1 MQTPETPWPAHAHY
15 ARSGPL
21 LLDLRYRRLEC
32 GDSRAEL
39 QQRIFDL
46 LVVFLTEPNTLHT
59 RPALFQRLWPGVIV
73 EDANLSQSIWLLRKA
88 LGERGKH
95 WIRTVA
101 KAGYVFEPPGPVE
114 WLAERPDTTATPDI
128 VAADDA
134 IAAPHPT
141 PGQAPPPDIAE
152 PVPTQPTGAPA
163 GLGRWSK
170 RRIAGWATA
179 ATVAALLVLALP
191 QGLKLARER
200 QAAATAAQARQVVAL
215 VELEDRVAA
224 RRWPARLLHD
234 WLRWKL
240 SSLPEVTFLNEAEL
254 ATHTGTSAPQL
265 VLLSATAVPER
276 PGTVLLRARIQQQ
289 GREQRFERAG
299 PWAQL
304 PAMVDAL
311 STEVMVQVAP
321 TRAKPWPAL
330 ALEAPAAERFAQ
342 ASLAADERDWIAAAR
357 LFGETVRLA
366 PRFGLARLELA
377 RAQSRLTQ
385 ASSAVAQMQAAQ
397 ALLKPVPAEVAE
409 VMQAERLA
417 MEPSRYRDAEAAY
430 ARLAARYPE
439 RKEFLLERARLL
451 VTSAEPKQALAL
463 LKAAD
468 WSREPLGSQIERRLV
483 AAGIDYA
490 LGDLDAVR
498 TEARAAE
505 RLAREAGKGWEPE
518 LANALIKRAHADSA
532 QFQGSAG
539 TELYQRAARL
549 LDASG
554 DKTGALYARFLA
566 ESVLP
571 PSEAGRARLNALL
584 AKAREGGYPRL
595 EIGILQTVSSQY
607 RDAGEVALAR
617 RYLEQAWTTAQTAGD
632 TIARDTLDMLL
643 AGEDLSDLR
652 LASADARLQRLQAA
666 APQGA
671 RAMLVAHYR
680 AALAGIRGQPA
691 AAVQI
696 LDRAEQQFR
705 SDGPLP
711 LAFSRLNCTR
721 ASYRLVL
728 GELPSA
734 RADWKRCAAPEVADQ
749 LLIVALGRAQTE
761 LLAGDGDAARALLAP
776 LGAAFDALPDG
787 PDRWALS
794 LEQAALLTRAGDP
807 EQAARV
813 YARLAGPVSDQGGPE
828 LNAAMETGLA
838 ENDAALGRWASSQ
851 AHVAAAERLLPA
863 DAWSY
868 RARLRLVQA
877 VAARATGEEAQA
889 MEVLRPLHTQAHQRG
904 DQTTL
909 LELHSLL
916 PEGFAQGEC
925 NRSQRERLVAK
936 TGMRGAGAG
945 WLLRASEDGRKAP
958 LIPGSGLARREP

>member
-15 ARSGPL
+15 VRTGPL
-21 LLDLRYRRLEC
+21 LLDLRFRRLEC

-39 QQRIFDL
+39 QQRVFDL
-46 LVVFLTEPNTLHT
+46 LILFLVEPNTLHT
-59 RPALFQRLWPGVIV
+59 RQALFQRLWPGVIV

-101 KAGYVFEPPGPVE
+101 KAGYVFEPPGAVD
-114 WLAERPDTTATPDI
+114 WLAEPPGDPAATH
-128 VAADDA
+128 AAVD
-134 IAAPHPT
+134 
-141 PGQAPPPDIAE
+141 GNEGAPPPTSSAASTDATSAQA
-152 PVPTQPTGAPA
+152 VPPTG
-163 GLGRWSK
+163 LGK
-170 RRIAGWATA
+170 RRRSRRRVVAWATA
-179 ATVAALLVLALP
+179 AGIAALLAVGLP
-191 QGLKLARER
+191 LGFKLVRER
-200 QAAATAAQARQVVAL
+200 QAAAAVAPAKQVVAL

-240 SSLPEVTFLNEAEL
+240 SSLPEVTLLNEAEL
-254 ATHTGTSAPQL
+254 AAHTDTSAPRL
-265 VLLSATAVPER
+265 VLLSATVVPER
-276 PGTVLLRARIQQQ
+276 PGTVLLRARVQQQ
-289 GREQRFERAG
+289 GGEQRFERIG

-311 STEVMVQVAP
+311 SGEVMSQVAP
-321 TRAKPWPAL
+321 ARAKPWPAL

-342 ASLAADERDWIAAAR
+342 ASLAAGERDWIAAAR
-357 LFGETVRLA
+357 LFGETARLA

-385 ASSAVAQMQAAQ
+385 ASSAVAQMQVAQ
-397 ALLKPVPAEVAE
+397 TLLKPVPADVAE
-409 VMQAERLA
+409 VIQAERLA

-430 ARLAARYPE
+430 ARLATRYPE
-439 RKEFLLERARLL
+439 RKAFLLEQARLL
-451 VTSAEPKQALAL
+451 VTSAEPTQALAL
-463 LKAAD
+463 LKGAD
-468 WSREPLGSQIERRLV
+468 WSREPLGSQIERRLI
-483 AAGIDYA
+483 AANINLS

-505 RLAREAGKGWEPE
+505 QLAREAGKGWEPE

-539 TELYQRAARL
+539 TDLYQRAARL
-549 LDASG
+549 LDLSG

-607 RDAGEVALAR
+607 RDAGEVTLAR

-652 LASADARLQRLQAA
+652 LASADARLLRLQAA

-671 RAMLVAHYR
+671 RAMLVTHYR

-705 SDGPLP
+705 THGKLP
-711 LAFSRLNCTR
+711 LAFSRLNCSR
-721 ASYRLVL
+721 AYYRLTL
-728 GELPSA
+728 GELPAA

-761 LLAGDGDAARALLAP
+761 LLAGDGEAARALLEP
-776 LGAAFDALPDG
+776 LDAAFDKLPDG

-794 LEQAALLTRAGDP
+794 LEQAALLTRAGEPDH
-807 EQAARV
+807 AARL
-813 YARLAGPVSDQGGPE
+813 YARLAGLVSEQGGVE
-828 LNAAMETGLA
+828 LKAALETGLA
-838 ENDAALGRWASSQ
+838 ENDAALGRWDSSQ
-851 AHVAAAERLLPA
+851 AHAAAAERLLPP
-863 DAWSY
+863 DAWAY
-868 RARLRLVQA
+868 RARLRLVDA
-877 VAARATGEEAQA
+877 VAARAAGDEERAMQVLDPMHAQA
-889 MEVLRPLHTQAHQRG
+889 HRRQ

-916 PEGFAQGEC
+916 PDGYAQGEC
-925 NRSQRERLVAK
+925 TRAQRERLVAR

-945 WLLRASEDGRKAP
+945 WLLRASNGAPRAP
-958 LIPGSGLARREP
+958 LVEGGEIARRGP